1 MMDFS
6 QDKEVLDAFIEES
19 RERLSELE
27 TGVLELE
34 EHTAAD
40 EGELLNS
47 VFRAAHSVKAGAGLL
62 KLHSIERVSH
72 WLENLL
78 GRVRTGEIQAD
89 SDLVTALLE
98 GVDALR
104 ELIDDVPDCADRD
117 VTEQLADLRSAL
129 DFARVRQ
136 RD

>member
-27 TGVLELE
+27 SGVLELE
-34 EHTAAD
+34 EHTTAD
-40 EGELLNS
+40 EAELLNS

-117 VTEQLADLRSAL
+117 VTEELADLRSAL
-129 DFARVRQ
+129 DFARIRQ

>member
-40 EGELLNS
+40 EDELLNS

>member
-27 TGVLELE
+27 SGVLELE

-40 EGELLNS
+40 EAELLNS